1 MNQVFTIYTIFYIAT
16 SLVSFFIAFLAM
28 QRKTVKGATELAWLM
43 FAAGFGAFCL
53 IFETAA
59 PVMSEKIFWAKL
71 EYFGGVTTPVFY
83 FIFVLRYTG
92 MDKII
97 SKRNLI
103 LLFIIPVFT
112 LLLTLTN
119 ESHNLIWTGFS
130 EISEKTNLMEYYHG
144 IGFWTGYIAYTYLLL
159 LFSAFLL
166 ISFIIR
172 QSGMFRSQGWI
183 VLFGGL
189 FPWLS
194 SIIYLIGISPVAGLD
209 LTPASITISGALCGY
224 AILHFRFLDLV
235 PVARETLVE
244 ILPDGILALDA
255 QDRIQDINHAA
266 ISFLD
271 IRLKKPVGIV
281 ATDSGATREQLLN
294 AVINSEPISQIE
306 VLYGDIMKSFRIIK
320 QPVRNQQG
328 SRLVIIHDI
337 TDLRQTQQE
346 LICAKEQA
354 EESDRLKSA
363 FLANMSH
370 EIRTPMNGI
379 LGFTELLKMPDLT
392 GEEHRSYLEIIKK
405 SGDRMLSII
414 NDIIDISKIEAGQM
428 HVCISEKNVNE
439 LAESIISFFR
449 PEANSKGI
457 RLSLEKKLSSDEA
470 VIKTDFDKLYAIL
483 TNLVKNAIKFTPS
496 GSVVMGYEK
505 KGNSLE
511 FSVRDTGIGI
521 RANHKEFIFERF
533 RQGSESLSRNYE
545 GTGLGLS
552 LSKAYVKMLDGRIWF
567 DSDHGNGSVFYF
579 SIPYIPGLNQ
589 VNKEPVEVTGIPGPG
604 TLKDLVVLIAE
615 DDEPSQM
622 YLTRIIAPYSRKI
635 LKVKTGED
643 AVEACRKNSDINL
656 VLMDIKLPGIDGYAA
671 IRQIRSFNNDIIV
684 IAQTGFGLMGDKEK
698 TLIAGSNDYISKPV
712 DSSMLIKMLQKYFG
726 SQYGLE

>member
-1 MNQVFTIYTIFYIAT
+1 MDQVFTIYTIFYIAT

-28 QRKTVKGATELAWLM
+28 QRKSVKGATELAWLM
-43 FAAGFGAFCL
+43 FAAGFGAFWL

-71 EYFGGVTTPVFY
+71 EYFGAVTTPVFY

-112 LLLTLTN
+112 LSLTLTN

-130 EISEKTNLMEYYHG
+130 EISAKTNLMEYYHG

-183 VLFGGL
+183 VLIGGL

-194 SIIYLIGISPVAGLD
+194 SIIYLSGISPVTGLD
-209 LTPASITISGALCGY
+209 LTPASITISGALGGY

-255 QDRIQDINHAA
+255 QNRIQDINHAA

-271 IRLKKPVGIV
+271 IQLKKPVGIP
-281 ATDSGATREQLLN
+281 ATGSGATREQLLN
-294 AVINSEPISQIE
+294 AVINAEPISQIE
-306 VLYGDIMKSFRIIK
+306 VPYGDIIKSFRIIK
-320 QPVRNQQG
+320 QPVRNQPG

-337 TDLRQTQQE
+337 TDLRQARQE
-346 LICAKEQA
+346 LIRAKEQA

-405 SGDRMLSII
+405 SGDRMLNII

-428 HVCISEKNVNE
+428 QVCISEKNVNE

-457 RLSLEKKLSSDEA
+457 RLSLEKKLSSDES
-470 VIKTDFDKLYAIL
+470 VIKTDFDKLYAII

-496 GSVVMGYEK
+496 GAVVMGYEK

-552 LSKAYVKMLDGRIWF
+552 ISKAYVKMLDGRIWF

-579 SIPYIPGLNQ
+579 SIPFIPGLNQ
-589 VNKEPVEVTGIPGPG
+589 VNKEPVEVTGITGPG
-604 TLKDLVVLIAE
+604 NLKDLVILIAE

-635 LKVKTGED
+635 IKVKTGED

-671 IRQIRSFNNDIIV
+671 IKEIRSFNNDIIV
-684 IAQTGFGLMGDKEK
+684 IAQTAFGLMGDKEK
-698 TLIAGSNDYISKPV
+698 TLNAGSNDYISKPV
-712 DSSMLIKMLQKYFG
+712 DSGMLIKLLQKYFG
-726 SQYGLE
+726 SQSSLE